1 MKPYYEDAAAGITI
15 YHADCR
21 EVLPSL
27 PKVDLVLTDPPYGTQ
42 DLGGGYGRRQ
52 LHSTDGRNGR
62 VIANDQDLSVIEG
75 SAPLLYTL
83 TNGSA
88 WLMAFCGAR
97 RMIETATIF
106 SSAGFEFFG
115 HMIWDKGQ
123 PGLGYT
129 IRYSHEDVLVFKKG
143 DPARPEPAL
152 ISVMSSTGSR
162 AGLDH
167 PHEKPVGV
175 MARLVNVCS
184 VDALILD
191 PFMGSGTTLV
201 AAKRLG
207 RRCIGIEI
215 EEKYCAIA
223 AERLERERLTLFG
236 HAGIEQDVLPWD
248 EPGPQ
253 HSTEKENSAWK
264 V

>member
-27 PKVDLVLTDPPYGTQ
+27 PKVDLVLTDPPYSHQ
-42 DLGGGYGRRQ
+42 HMDGGGLASARPFYAGGALKGLNDFKLPEYWQLIHAAAPMLVAFCSRDLVSEYCAAATGCGRKLD
-52 LHSTDGRNGR
+52 LHFWHKTNA
-62 VIANDQDLSVIEG
+62 IPFTANTWKSDVEYIVLAWDRKPGWTQCEQSAHSKVWISPINQDHLHPAAKPI
-75 SAPLLYTL
+75 PLLMKY
-83 TNGSA
+83 
-88 WLMAFCGAR
+88 
-97 RMIETATIF
+97 
-106 SSAGFEFFG
+106 
-115 HMIWDKGQ
+115 
-123 PGLGYT
+123 
-129 IRYSHEDVLVFKKG
+129 IRVLN
-143 DPARPEPAL
+143 AQA
-152 ISVMSSTGSR
+152 
-162 AGLDH
+162 
-167 PHEKPVGV
+167 
-175 MARLVNVCS
+175 
-184 VDALILD
+184 ILD

-207 RRCIGIEI
+207 RRAIGIEI